1 MKMIRLII
9 ALLVV
14 CVLFTP
20 TTTIAKMGIRLQ
32 QEVTAIHD
40 QDKDGTLHTSNNKI
54 YTINNKEIKN
64 KAKVF
69 VGNQARILFYNIAQK
84 KVCVNVAPI
93 TDPPFEISPPA
104 PARIT
109 KPQ

>member
-1 MKMIRLII
+1 MKMLRFII
-9 ALLVV
+9 ALVVV
-14 CVLFTP
+14 CALLTP

-32 QEVTAIHD
+32 QEVTSVHS
-40 QDKDGTLHTSNNKI
+40 QDRDGTLHAANDETYK
-54 YTINNKEIKN
+54 INNKAIKD
-64 KAKVF
+64 KAASF
-69 VGNQARILFYNIAQK
+69 IGNQTRILFFDIAQK
-84 KVCVNVAPI
+84 KVCVDIAPI